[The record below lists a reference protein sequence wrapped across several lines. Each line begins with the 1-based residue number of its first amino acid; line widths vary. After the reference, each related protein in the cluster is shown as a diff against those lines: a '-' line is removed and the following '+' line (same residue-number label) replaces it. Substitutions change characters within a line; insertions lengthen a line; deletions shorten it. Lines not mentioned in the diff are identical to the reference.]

1 LRSAVE
7 GASAK
12 SILAQEQVDTQ
23 KNKSQAIISQ
33 AGAKNDIETA
43 NKQIGLLG
51 SKIQEK
57 INPMMD
63 FKNKGTFESPRA
75 FEQRVRGLQDISKS
89 ISGSKEVT
97 SESLKKANIK
107 DSDPLKQL
115 VDQYNQQ
122 ISTLEISKS
131 AVDKATNSIK
141 TFDSQLQ
148 TLNSKITEVNNNL
161 DQTTNNNGYKP
172 LPPSVAA
179 AQAKLFKTT
188 PEQLEAQRRSYST
201 PAINQTMQQ
210 TPAERQ
216 KLLEYWKNYNPQ
228 NKTNAPSKVDFGGK
242 VQLEKPET
250 PLDLQVNGSI
260 SINEPTFTVRIDPNS
275 DLSSAVTPVVEQ
287 WLSSTQGVLN
297 EKFNNDIRKLQE
309 DITSL
314 GGQRK
319 APALF

>member
-1 LRSAVE
+1 
-7 GASAK
+7 
-12 SILAQEQVDTQ
+12 
-23 KNKSQAIISQ
+23 
-33 AGAKNDIETA
+33 
-43 NKQIGLLG
+43 
-51 SKIQEK
+51 
-57 INPMMD
+57 
-63 FKNKGTFESPRA
+63 
-75 FEQRVRGLQDISKS
+75 
-89 ISGSKEVT
+89 
-97 SESLKKANIK
+97 
-107 DSDPLKQL
+107 
-115 VDQYNQQ
+115 
-122 ISTLEISKS
+122 
-131 AVDKATNSIK
+131 
-141 TFDSQLQ
+141 
-148 TLNSKITEVNNNL
+148 
-161 DQTTNNNGYKP
+161 

-210 TPAERQ
+210 SPAERQ